1 MYHLLLLIYIY
12 IFLGILVSFSY
23 IVYILFCSNTYKVHL
38 YHLENLSKTWII
50 LKPLCFISNLI
61 ISEPY
66 IPKSKKIQLG
76 NCSIYL
82 ANIPYKITKKRLM
95 LELMCFLDLYNHK
108 KKKDSI
114 LKYVYTYIYKEKE
127 EYYTAISEQSYI
139 QVQWLLKSSNINFN
153 KEIEIYLNKIR
164 WTSNCLQYYNP
175 NDDVIYFSSI

>member
-1 MYHLLLLIYIY
+1 MYHLFLLIYIC

-23 IVYILFCSNTYKVHL
+23 IVYIFFCSKTYKDAL
-38 YHLENLSKTWII
+38 YYLEDLSKTWIL
-50 LKPLCFISNLI
+50 LKPCFLITNLI

-66 IPKSKKIQLG
+66 IPKSKKIQVG
-76 NCSIYL
+76 NCLIYL
-82 ANIPYKITKKRLM
+82 ADIPYKISKKRLM
-95 LELMCFLDLYNHK
+95 LELMCYIDIYNHK

-114 LKYVYTYIYKEKE
+114 FKTIYTYIYKEKE
-127 EYYTAISEQSYI
+127 EYYTAISEQTYI